1 MKKHRNMIETS
12 GLSKHYAEIVA
23 LEDLTFTVKSGE
35 IFGLLGPNGAGKTTT
50 IKILTTLTRP
60 TRGWARINGLDVV
73 AQPLAVKK
81 LIAVCPQDINLD
93 KELTA
98 YENLWLYGRLYQ
110 VPDLRTRIRELLD
123 FGQLTDR
130 ARDLVKDFSGGMQR
144 RLLILRALMS
154 KPRVLFLDEPTVGLD
169 PQVRRQLWGLIQE
182 LRSEGITVVLTT
194 HYIEEAELLCD
205 RVGILN
211 RGRLIA
217 LDTPTHLITR
227 LPGYVVEFFR
237 NGRREYRLA
246 PDKRA
251 AYAQAQAAEGGVV
264 IRRVNLEDVFVHLT
278 GERLS
283 N

>member
-1 MKKHRNMIETS
+1 MPIIETFD
-12 GLSKHYAEIVA
+12 LTKYYRQVAA
-23 LEDLTFTVKSGE
+23 LEGLTLEVAAGE

-73 AQPLAVKK
+73 AQPLMVKK

-110 VPDLRTRIRELLD
+110 IPDLKARIRELLD

-144 RLLILRALMS
+144 RLLILRALLS

-217 LDTPTHLITR
+217 LDTPTQLINS

-237 NGRREYRLA
+237 NGRREYRLV
-246 PDKRA
+246 PDKGA
-251 AYAQAQAAEGGVV
+251 AYDQAQAAEGGVV

-283 N
+283 H